1 MFFCRNFLSS
11 FLTGMSIGQVMI
23 NSYNSVSYNVV
34 IMYAFY
40 YMFASFTLKLPWIG
54 CDHGFNTHF
63 CSELPKDCFAAGGII
78 AANGSCVQ
86 MQGLTDDQLDMYNIT
101 YNPYSINDTETID
114 GYNIS
119 LYKDPLSDDRIS
131 PSEEYWR

>member
-1 MFFCRNFLSS
+1 
-11 FLTGMSIGQVMI
+11 MSIGQVMT
-23 NSYNSVSYNVV
+23 SCYNGVSYNVV

-40 YMFASFTLKLPWIG
+40 YMFASFTRVLPWIG
-54 CDHGFNTHF
+54 CNHSFNTDL

-78 AANGSCVQ
+78 ATNGSCVYLQ
-86 MQGLTDDQLDMYNIT
+86 DLTDDQLDMYNIT

-119 LYKDPLSDDRIS
+119 LYTDPLSDDRIS
-131 PSEEYWR
+131 PSEEYWRYV